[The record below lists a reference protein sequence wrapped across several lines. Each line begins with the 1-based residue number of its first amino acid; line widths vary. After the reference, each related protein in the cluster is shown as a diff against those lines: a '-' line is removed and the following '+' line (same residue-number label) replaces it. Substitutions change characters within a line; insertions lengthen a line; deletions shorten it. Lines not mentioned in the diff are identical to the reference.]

1 MSEIPADGTSTGTML
16 DQFRKCLSLV
26 DRATVW
32 QAAVVAGLVLIAVV
46 LEMFGLG
53 LIFAFVKLLV
63 DPTQI
68 EEMPWLSK
76 IVGDAVAGDENR
88 LLIMLA
94 LGLLAAFITKNIL
107 LLGVYYVQ
115 ARFVAIN
122 EARLAS
128 SLFASYLEG
137 AYALHLARNSAEMI
151 RNVTSAV
158 TTVFSTVMVG
168 FINLASE
175 AALICA
181 LAAVLLI
188 VQPTLTLGAVI
199 VLGLAA
205 GLFVLSFR
213 RRIVAWGGQEQNANQ
228 RILQSLQQAFHNI
241 KEVKVLGR
249 QAFIRD
255 EFNKPRREL
264 ARISTKISTLTN
276 APRLWV
282 ESVIVTLV
290 LLAVVAIL
298 AKGGNAGNIL
308 ATLTLFAAATFR
320 LIPSINRIIIAFNG
334 IRQGSHALALIHH
347 DLNAFRENRDENASD
362 GKVTLGLSDTLAME
376 KLSFKYP
383 ESDRLVVENVDLV
396 LRKGES
402 LGLVGPSGSGKT
414 TLADIA
420 LGLLAPTTGRV
431 TVDGV
436 DIATAMRAWR
446 RQIGYVPQTIYI
458 TDDTLRRNIAF
469 GLADRDIDDDKVK
482 YAVRLAQ
489 LEDLVRDL
497 PNGLDTPLGERGVRL
512 SGGQRQRV
520 GIARALYRDPDVLI
534 LDEATSSLDSE
545 TEHEINNAI
554 ERLTGQKTLIIIA
567 HRLSTVRKCSR
578 LAYLSEGRLVDTGNF
593 NELSARNVDFSRM
606 VELARL

>member
-1 MSEIPADGTSTGTML
+1 MVTPASPATETMRE
-16 DQFRKCLSLV
+16 QFRKCLTLV
-26 DRATVW
+26 DPATVW
-32 QAAVVAGLVLIAVV
+32 QAVVVAGLLLLAVV

-63 DPTQI
+63 DPSQI
-68 EEMPWLSK
+68 KDMPWLNK
-76 IVGDAVAGDENR
+76 VIGDAAANDSS
-88 LLIMLA
+88 LLITLA
-94 LGLLAAFITKNIL
+94 LGLLAAFIAKNFI
-107 LLGVYYVQ
+107 LLGVYYTQ
-115 ARFVAIN
+115 ARFVTVN

-128 SLFASYLEG
+128 RLFKSYLDA
-137 AYALHLARNSAEMI
+137 AYALHLTRNSAELI
-151 RNVTSAV
+151 RNVTSTV

-175 AALICA
+175 AVLIGA

-188 VQPTLTLGAVI
+188 AEPVLTTGAVV
-199 VLGLAA
+199 VLGGSA
-205 GLFVLSFR
+205 GLFLLFFR
-213 RRIVAWGGQEQNANQ
+213 RRIVAWGKEEQQAHQ
-228 RILQSLQQAFHNI
+228 RILLSLQQAFQNI

-249 QAFIRD
+249 QTFVRN
-255 EFNKPRREL
+255 EFERPRYQL
-264 ARISTKISTLTN
+264 ARIITKVLTTTN

-282 ESVIVTLV
+282 ETVIVATV

-334 IRQGSHALALIHH
+334 IRQGSHALNLVYS
-347 DLNAFRENRDENASD
+347 DLEKFSKNRDENDAS
-362 GKVTLGLSDTLAME
+362 GGETLAFSDRLAME
-376 KLSFKYP
+376 GMSFKYP
-383 ESDRLVVENVDLV
+383 KSDRFVVKDVDLV

-402 LGLVGPSGSGKT
+402 LGLVGPSGSGKS

-420 LGLLAPTTGRV
+420 LGLLMPTVGRV

-446 RQIGYVPQTIYI
+446 RKIGYVPQTIYI
-458 TDDTLRRNIAF
+458 IDDTLRRNVAF
-469 GLADRDIDDDKVK
+469 GLADRDIDDDKVRK
-482 YAVRLAQ
+482 AVRLAQ
-489 LEDLVRDL
+489 LEELVRDL
-497 PNGLDTPLGERGVRL
+497 PKGLDTRLGERGIRL

-578 LAYLSEGRLVDTGNF
+578 LAYMRDGRLVDSGNF
-593 NELSARNVDFSRM
+593 DELSARNVDFNRM